1 MFTRAVRK
9 SKSLLLSMAL
19 LVCMS
24 WTGWNAGA
32 QEKEEINLVKNGDF
46 EQGIAGWKTYRTKDP
61 KSALSQSSEEAYSGL

>member
-1 MFTRAVRK
+1 MLIRSRSILLSIV
-9 SKSLLLSMAL
+9 LLLY
-19 LVCMS
+19 MS
-24 WTGWNAGA
+24 WTGWDVGA